1 MKTIGIVGGVAW
13 PSSIVYYRT
22 INELVARRLGG
33 LHCANLVLQTD
44 FAEIERQQRDGRW
57 DLVGDLLAA
66 QGNKLKAAGADFSC
80 WLATP
85 STLPATTSKRRS
97 ICRSFT
103 SSTQPHARF
112 WPVVSRSVGLL
123 GSRYTMTGS
132 YFTSRLQQ
140 RYDLSVLVAE
150 GAHQDNVRHALYE
163 ELAKG
168 SFLPAT
174 RAKFQAAITG
184 LVTPGAEII
193 ILACTEFGMLVKPED
208 SPVPI
213 IDTATAHA
221 EAAVDIALASD

>member
-1 MKTIGIVGGVAW
+1 VAEHGLDRFQVGAAGQG
-13 PSSIVYYRT
+13 
-22 INELVARRLGG
+22 EG
-33 LHCANLVLQTD
+33 
-44 FAEIERQQRDGRW
+44 
-57 DLVGDLLAA
+57 A
-66 QGNKLKAAGADFSC
+66 QGNKLKAAGADFFL
-80 WLATP
+80 LACNTVHAA
-85 STLPATTSKRRS
+85 SDHIEKAVDLPFLHIVDPAARRVMAGG
-97 ICRSFT
+97 FQT
-103 SSTQPHARF
+103 
-112 WPVVSRSVGLL
+112 VGLL

-150 GAHQDNVRHALYE
+150 GAHRDNVHHALYD

-174 RAKFQAAITG
+174 RAKFQAAITD
-184 LVTPGAEII
+184 LVTRGAEVI
-193 ILACTEFGMLVKPED
+193 ILACTEFGMLVEPED